1 MSKTNSSENQNQQNQ
16 STPQEQQQQ
25 QNQEQHSY
33 GPYELIDPNRSPPFH
48 QSKWAQPEF
57 GMKWYK
63 DEDIEIFRSALSFDP
78 DHSDQSKVEHITAL
92 SEFASLS
99 QHATTPPASNRR
111 LPKRSRDII
120 REGWVYHVSRWPLL
134 GMIGFAFMVEFMAYA
149 LVRQIVNLA
158 EWLAEW
164 RGHQRTL
171 RQKLSTARDYNEWK
185 STALALDEYLGYD
198 RWKRSS
204 SNAYYDAPLVR
215 RVIQNLRELREKDDA
230 DGIRAVL
237 EVCVRNNFAGIES
250 SRLYSETHF
259 GTKTLIEV
267 YTEEVERC
275 LSYLRQTTHLSQSE
289 KCAFFR
295 RATKNFGTSALCLS
309 GGASFG
315 YYHFGVI
322 RALLDVRLIP
332 RVVTGTSAGALIA
345 AFLCTHTEEEL
356 DRLIVPELAD
366 MITACSEPI
375 TAWVPRLW
383 RTGAQYD
390 TVTWA
395 KKLSFFTMG
404 SMTFLEAYERT
415 GRILNISVI
424 PFDIHS
430 PTKLLN
436 YITAPNC
443 VIFSAVLAS
452 AAVPGVLNPVVLLEK
467 TKDGKLRPWQFQGK
481 HKDGSLRV
489 DVPLESLH
497 LYFNTCFSIVSQ
509 VNPHIHIFFFQPRGA
524 PGTPVV
530 HRSGKGWRGG
540 FLLSALEQLLKIELT
555 KNFRVIRDLELL
567 PESGGQSWSA
577 VFLQKFEGSITIWPK
592 STFKDWVRILSDPSR
607 EELGRMIDVGKRVTW
622 PKLHMI
628 ENRLRLERQI
638 VQGREE
644 TRDYKPS
651 NTEKRASPLLNRD
664 GPDLQLT
671 IPSPPLVDAE
681 GTAGS
686 ISDREEEGVTF
697 EKVVKLLSNE
707 SDLER
712 EDKLRKDRM
721 LWRRLQVAKSE
732 GGGGGGGENG
742 RSSGSSETLRDQH
755 DLNDEKNGEGRG
767 LKKVSAVPRKVK
779 LAVLKADTSTDSEDQ
794 WSEY

>member
-1 MSKTNSSENQNQQNQ
+1 
-16 STPQEQQQQ
+16 
-25 QNQEQHSY
+25 
-33 GPYELIDPNRSPPFH
+33 I
-48 QSKWAQPEF
+48 
-57 GMKWYK
+57 
-63 DEDIEIFRSALSFDP
+63 
-78 DHSDQSKVEHITAL
+78 
-92 SEFASLS
+92 
-99 QHATTPPASNRR
+99 
-111 LPKRSRDII
+111 
-120 REGWVYHVSRWPLL
+120 
-134 GMIGFAFMVEFMAYA
+134 IGFAFIIEFLTYA
-149 LVRQIVNLA
+149 LVRQIVNLV
-158 EWLAEW
+158 EWLVEW
-164 RGHQRTL
+164 RGYQRTL
-171 RQKLSTARDYNEWK
+171 RQKLSTAKDYNSWK
-185 STALALDEYLGYD
+185 STALELDEYLGYD

-204 SNAYYDAPLVR
+204 SNAYYDSPLVR
-215 RVIQNLRELREKDDA
+215 RVIQNLKELREKDDVI
-230 DGIRAVL
+230 GIKEVL

-275 LSYLRQTTHLSQSE
+275 LSYLRQTTHLSQLE
-289 KCAFFR
+289 KYTFFR
-295 RATKNFGTSALCLS
+295 RASKNFGTSALCLS

-356 DRLIVPELAD
+356 DRFIVPELAD

-467 TKDGKLRPWQFQGK
+467 IKDGSLRPWQFQGK

-497 LYFNTCFSIVSQ
+497 LYFNTSFSIVSQ

-592 STFKDWVRILSDPSR
+592 STFKDWLRILSDPSR

-644 TRDYKPS
+644 TRDFKTS
-651 NTEKRASPLLNRD
+651 HNSERRSSPLPNHEFQ
-664 GPDLQLT
+664 GADLPLT
-671 IPSPPLVDAE
+671 IPSPPSLE
-681 GTAGS
+681 
-686 ISDREEEGVTF
+686 IEEEIAESITDQEGEEGEVTF
-697 EKVVKLLSNE
+697 EKVKKLLSNE

-712 EDKLRKDRM
+712 EDQLRKDRM
-721 LWRRLQVAKSE
+721 LWRRLEVGKSE
-732 GGGGGGGENG
+732 EIGKG
-742 RSSGSSETLRDQH
+742 RSSGSTEVLKDPSH
-755 DLNDEKNGEGRG
+755 DHDEMKDGRMGSGKKG
-767 LKKVSAVPRKVK
+767 LGLPRKVK

-794 WSEY
+794 WSSEY

>member
-1 MSKTNSSENQNQQNQ
+1 M
-16 STPQEQQQQ
+16 
-25 QNQEQHSY
+25 
-33 GPYELIDPNRSPPFH
+33 
-48 QSKWAQPEF
+48 
-57 GMKWYK
+57 
-63 DEDIEIFRSALSFDP
+63 
-78 DHSDQSKVEHITAL
+78 
-92 SEFASLS
+92 
-99 QHATTPPASNRR
+99 
-111 LPKRSRDII
+111 
-120 REGWVYHVSRWPLL
+120 
-134 GMIGFAFMVEFMAYA
+134 
-149 LVRQIVNLA
+149 
-158 EWLAEW
+158 AEW
-164 RGHQRTL
+164 RGPQRTF
-171 RQKLSTARDYNEWK
+171 RNGLSSARTYDEWK
-185 STALALDEYLGYD
+185 SAALALDQYLGYD

-215 RVIQNLRELREKDDA
+215 RVINSLKHLREIDDA
-230 DGIRAVL
+230 DGIRSVL
-237 EVCVRNNFAGIES
+237 EVCLRSNFAGIES

-259 GTKTLIEV
+259 GTKTLVEI
-267 YTEEVERC
+267 YIDEVERC
-275 LSYLRQTTHLSQSE
+275 IIYLRETNKLSPIDKS
-289 KCAFFR
+289 AFFR
-295 RATKNFGTSALCLS
+295 RAFKNFGTSALCLS

-322 RALLDVRLIP
+322 RAMLDVRLIP

-356 DRLIVPELAD
+356 DRMVVPELAD

-375 TAWVPRLW
+375 TSWVPRLL

-404 SMTFLEAYERT
+404 SMTFLEAFERT

-424 PFDIHS
+424 PYDIHS

-436 YITAPNC
+436 FITAPNC

-467 TKDGKLRPWQFQGK
+467 TKDGNVRPWQFQGK

-497 LYFNTCFSIVSQ
+497 LYFNTSFSIVSQ

-577 VFLQKFEGSITIWPK
+577 VFLQKFEGSVTIWPK
-592 STFKDWVRILSDPSR
+592 SRFRDWIRILSDPSR

-638 VQGREE
+638 FQGRAD
-644 TRDYKPS
+644 TRDVKPTAPLPDNNNDQIPIIES
-651 NTEKRASPLLNRD
+651 NLNE
-664 GPDLQLT
+664 LN
-671 IPSPPLVDAE
+671 PPID
-681 GTAGS
+681 TSTFSGS
-686 ISDREEEGVTF
+686 DIEQDSSSSVR
-697 EKVVKLLSNE
+697 KLFDDV

-712 EDKLRKDRM
+712 EESLRQDRM
-721 LWRRLQVAKSE
+721 LWTRLITHSRSTSIKDSDALLEPVQIDEGSGIEDLGVRHQSVA
-732 GGGGGGGENG
+732 
-742 RSSGSSETLRDQH
+742 SGSCLDRPVVQQ
-755 DLNDEKNGEGRG
+755 
-767 LKKVSAVPRKVK
+767 P
-779 LAVLKADTSTDSEDQ
+779 DTITDSEESSDN
-794 WSEY
+794 